1 MRSKTEQSQDVPR
14 AETTAA
20 ATRVPAEGRFPSL
33 VPASTN
39 ALAIKTEAQMVHLKS
54 SNVCE
59 ESTDFRER
67 SETRDPC
74 AVLTVYAIN
83 AMVMVFAF
91 PLGFALLVFNI
102 LGGENLRTT
111 SHVMGLTGLATAL
124 PLVGMSVPFLT

>member
-1 MRSKTEQSQDVPR
+1 MTPETNSSKRLARTD
-14 AETTAA
+14 AWGAI
-20 ATRVPAEGRFPSL
+20 EGTGSKERFPSL

-39 ALAIKTEAQMVHLKS
+39 ALANKTEAHMLRVS
-54 SNVCE
+54 SRNVCE

-124 PLVGMSVPFLT
+124 PLLGMTVPFLT

>member
-1 MRSKTEQSQDVPR
+1 MRP
-14 AETTAA
+14 ETNILERQNREAPKAA
-20 ATRVPAEGRFPSL
+20 APRPSAKERFPSL
-33 VPASTN
+33 APASTD
-39 ALAIKTEAQMVHLKS
+39 ALAHKTEAQMRHVTS
-54 SNVCE
+54 SNICE

-67 SETRDPC
+67 SEARDPC

-83 AMVMVFAF
+83 AMVMIFAF

-124 PLVGMSVPFLT
+124 PLMGMSVPFLT